1 MDTQREDEVKTQ
13 REDSYLQAE
22 ERDLR
27 RNSSAECLILDI
39 WTPKMWRTKFLRWA
53 IQSVILR

>member
-39 WTPKMWRTKFLRWA
+39 
-53 IQSVILR
+53 